1 MRRNTRAHPLLRVA
15 DDDGRLGGSAVGKG
29 DGVGLHNGEAFHLR
43 HRHVQV
49 DDDLPAARPCRVSHQ
64 LSGQVSLSCVMVWKS
79 GRSALAAVRPLTAS
93 ARQVHMQSIRL
104 FIRFPPV
111 CRFHQVCGDA
121 PKARQGARFGCCLF
135 RLRSGRLFMKSS
147 FFLRRA
153 GLPHIKAWRE
163 GLSAAHAITGKL
175 PAGAV
180 WFNPPLILPP
190 FNKSSTVG
198 LTHPPYTFIR
208 TKNQGGK

>member
-1 MRRNTRAHPLLRVA
+1 MRRIPVLIHCSVSPMTTDASA
-15 DDDGRLGGSAVGKG
+15 DLPSARGTGSASMTGKRSTSG
-29 DGVGLHNGEAFHLR
+29 TATSKSM
-43 HRHVQV
+43 
-49 DDDLPAARPCRVSHQ
+49 AISRPQACRVSHQ

-93 ARQVHMQSIRL
+93 ARQVHMQSRRL

-121 PKARQGARFGCCLF
+121 PKARRALASDVVYLDSEAGVLVHEEQLF
-135 RLRSGRLFMKSS
+135 LAT
-147 FFLRRA
+147 A

-190 FNKSSTVG
+190 FNKSGTFG